1 MQVGGKLACTEG
13 SAEGLSAP
21 EDLQASLLLGTFPD
35 ATFKHFHLSAGK
47 LDIIER
53 EEAKLPL
60 LVRVFSI

>member
-1 MQVGGKLACTEG
+1 VQVGGKLACTEG

-47 LDIIER
+47 LETLKGR
-53 EEAKLPL
+53 
-60 LVRVFSI
+60 